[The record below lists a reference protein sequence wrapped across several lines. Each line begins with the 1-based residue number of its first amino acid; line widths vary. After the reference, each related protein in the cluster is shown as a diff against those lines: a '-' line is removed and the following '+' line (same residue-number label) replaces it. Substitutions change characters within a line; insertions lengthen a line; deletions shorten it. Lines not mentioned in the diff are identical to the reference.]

1 MDAGA
6 APGYHR
12 SAHGRPHAD
21 RLDCAPL
28 RSRVPPHV
36 RTGPEGSTLTGSH
49 QDTWAEDVQLFGER
63 REEVYEFT
71 LGRSDYFV

>member
-1 MDAGA
+1 M
-6 APGYHR
+6 
-12 SAHGRPHAD
+12 
-21 RLDCAPL
+21 
-28 RSRVPPHV
+28 
-36 RTGPEGSTLTGSH
+36 LTGSH